1 MRHFAVYSN
10 RNFWLTWS
18 AMLASRFGSTLLTLA
33 FAAHVYFELEDA
45 VRTAS
50 IFVVDWAVTLLVV
63 FAGAPQADRA
73 DARRFLIRL
82 DLAAAGVTGLFV
94 FCLSPSLFPLALL
107 VLGMRS
113 FLMKTML
120 AARMRAMFQF
130 FDKEQRD
137 LFTPVINSGYYLA
150 LGLAGVT
157 GVMLLAETAMPW
169 VVAVDVATFLLSA
182 VLFAL
187 VRPVAGGDAAPVPKG
202 PLGHHLRT
210 TLTTVG
216 ETLRTIPSL
225 ADAVFYIIVVAGFF
239 QGTFEVLIIS
249 LPQQWFELE
258 HAGAA
263 AYYTLFSLGTL
274 AGALVYQ
281 YLKRRHWL
289 GNERGTTAV
298 AALSACMLY
307 LAVAFSA
314 NSVLLN
320 AMCFLAMI
328 VCFEAAWTHQLTRIV
343 RYAPENVV
351 ARVTAVQNAV
361 GYCFMAL
368 VALAAGAL
376 INRVGMAPAILLT
389 VGCFALTC
397 SVWELRHRF
406 GPRRPAVSLPR
417 AINDPGV

>member
-18 AMLASRFGSTLLTLA
+18 AILASRFGSTLLTLA
-33 FAAHVYFELEDA
+33 FAAQDYFERKDA

-50 IFVVDWAVTLLVV
+50 IFVVEWVPPILVV
-63 FAGAPQADRA
+63 FVGAPQADRV

-82 DLAAAGVTGLFV
+82 ELAAAGVTGLFV

-107 VLGMRS
+107 VLAMRS
-113 FLMKTML
+113 FLMKTVQ

-137 LFTPVINSGYYLA
+137 LFTPVINSGYYMA
-150 LGLAGVT
+150 FGLAGVT
-157 GVMLLAETAMPW
+157 GMMLLAETAMRW
-169 VVAVDVATFLLSA
+169 IVAVDVATFLLSA

-187 VRPVAGGDAAPVPKG
+187 VRPVAGGDAAPVPKV

-210 TLTTVG
+210 TLTAVG

-225 ADAVFYIIVVAGFF
+225 ADAVFYIIVVAAFF
-239 QGTFEVLIIS
+239 QGTFHVLLVS
-249 LPQQWFELE
+249 LPQQWFGLG
-258 HAGAA
+258 HAGTA

-298 AALSACMLY
+298 AALSASMLY

-314 NSVLLN
+314 NSVVLN
-320 AMCFLAMI
+320 AMCFLAVV

-361 GYCFMAL
+361 GYGFMAL

-376 INRVGMAPAILLT
+376 INRVGDMAPVILVT

-406 GPRRPAVSLPR
+406 GPRRPA
-417 AINDPGV
+417 GV